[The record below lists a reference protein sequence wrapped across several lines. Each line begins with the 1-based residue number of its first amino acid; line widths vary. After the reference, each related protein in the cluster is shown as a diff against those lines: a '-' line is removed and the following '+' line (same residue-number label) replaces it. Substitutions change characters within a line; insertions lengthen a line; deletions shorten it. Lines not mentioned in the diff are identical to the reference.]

1 MNRVRFTQTYIHTRF
16 SNSNTSMDVFD
27 TYFAIKFGLMPI
39 TELPPIRI
47 YDYGGHLWSIDNRR
61 L

>member
-1 MNRVRFTQTYIHTRF
+1 
-16 SNSNTSMDVFD
+16 MDVFD